1 MKKILIASAI
11 LVSTSSFATTT
22 TSSNDK
28 GNLKSLLG
36 KVSNVQWKSAA
47 NFEKASVVIEEQK
60 VEVFYNQ
67 EGDLIGSTRYQDFD
81 KLPKNAIKT
90 ITSKYTFP
98 EYNLQECIVFTN
110 GYNEATYYVSMTTET
125 DYLVLA
131 ITEYG
136 EVSIFSN
143 TRK

>member
-1 MKKILIASAI
+1 MKKILIAAAI

-67 EGDLIGSTRYQDFD
+67 EGDLIGSTRYFA
-81 KLPKNAIKT
+81 PKYWH
-90 ITSKYTFP
+90 SRLFH
-98 EYNLQECIVFTN
+98 F
-110 GYNEATYYVSMTTET
+110 
-125 DYLVLA
+125 
-131 ITEYG
+131 
-136 EVSIFSN
+136 F
-143 TRK
+143 R